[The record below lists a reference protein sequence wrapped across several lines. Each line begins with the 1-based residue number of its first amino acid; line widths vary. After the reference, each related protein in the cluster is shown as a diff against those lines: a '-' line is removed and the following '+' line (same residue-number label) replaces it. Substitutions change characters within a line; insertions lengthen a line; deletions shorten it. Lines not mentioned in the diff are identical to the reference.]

1 MDKTVKMRSY
11 DGKDAPQEKRVEN
24 PVEQQKPA
32 SGLAIKNPQLEEER
46 AKSQEYLKRI
56 KQLEASLRDEKAK
69 REEKPKPTSGLAI
82 KNPALEEERA
92 RSQEYLKKIEQL
104 ENSLKEENAKSATL
118 ADVLKKISSMALTA
132 AQTKDTTPQTKD
144 EAARL
149 KDTQSLS
156 KNKQ

>member
-11 DGKDAPQEKRVEN
+11 DGKEAPQEKRAEN

-46 AKSQEYLKRI
+46 AKSQEYLKKI
-56 KQLEASLRDEKAK
+56 EQLEASLRDEKAK

-104 ENSLKEENAKSATL
+104 ESGLKEEKVKSAIL
-118 ADVLKKISSMALTA
+118 ADALKKISSMALA
-132 AQTKDTTPQTKD
+132 A
-144 EAARL
+144 
-149 KDTQSLS
+149 TQSKDS
-156 KNKQ
+156 